1 MSLHRR
7 ENNGIRGEAIPTEEG
22 DIEMLWIAI
31 AASLVLL
38 ALFLYFGFR
47 GVVKKIERDFFF

>member
-1 MSLHRR
+1 
-7 ENNGIRGEAIPTEEG
+7 
-22 DIEMLWIAI
+22 MLWIAI

-38 ALFLYFGFR
+38 GLFLYFRFR